1 MPPSNTRTAHRA
13 LQSCEASSIDSF
25 GVPLHRRRSGSAS
38 PQSARASPTSSAPR
52 RATRGARSAR
62 RSSPRARCASPRR
75 ARSSPRSSANLIV
88 SSCSRGSCSR
98 SSAGTRW
105 VIPTRSTTSSATSLT
120 RSSSATVPSSWNLLR
135 ARRSWRLRMF
145 TKNTDESAG
154 VGTVPP
160 ASAAGGWP
168 CGTCSKA
175 KKRAVCRVHSSR
187 TVSRNPTRIQ
197 HL

>member
-1 MPPSNTRTAHRA
+1 M
-13 LQSCEASSIDSF
+13 
-25 GVPLHRRRSGSAS
+25 PLHRRRSGSAS

-120 RSSSATVPSSWNLLR
+120 RSSSATVPGSWNLLR
-135 ARRSWRLRMF
+135 ARRSWCLRML
-145 TKNTDESAG
+145 TKKRIRARE
-154 VGTVPP
+154 
-160 ASAAGGWP
+160 ASAASPPRCIPSDVYRGQLSVSPALSAHTHVTRTGHLAHREHSWSMVVTYYP
-168 CGTCSKA
+168 CGISRFKA
-175 KKRAVCRVHSSR
+175 P
-187 TVSRNPTRIQ
+187 NNY
-197 HL
+197 